1 MEQMKSA
8 PYQIVGQEGNTIFM
22 KKNFRLSLE
31 KGDLLPTLLMLPAV
45 LMIFCIMVVPLG
57 YGLILSLCNIGF
69 GSTDF
74 RENFVGAANY
84 LQFFKDNTAKKAIV
98 NTLAFSLGATAGD
111 LFFGTLGAVLLLK
124 VASFVGKI
132 LRPILTIP
140 LLVSPIIVGL
150 IWRYIYDV
158 KGILY
163 WILGFFGIGINEF
176 SGVTGTSTALFC
188 TIVAHWWQVVPF
200 VIIVMTAGLL
210 SIPGEYYEAAYVDGA
225 GEYKSFWTISFPLLK
240 DVYMVVLLI
249 SGVDTLKVFDI
260 IYSLTAGGPNNSTVS
275 MSIYAY
281 SQAFEQSNLSY
292 AMALSFIAMIVT
304 FLVFGVPFV
313 RHNLKKYKE

>member
-1 MEQMKSA
+1 M
-8 PYQIVGQEGNTIFM
+8 
-22 KKNFRLSLE
+22 SLE

-45 LMIFCIMVVPLG
+45 LMIFCIMVIPLA
-57 YGLILSLCNIGF
+57 YGAVLSFCEVGF
-69 GSTDF
+69 GSVDF
-74 RENFVGAANY
+74 KEHFVGTANY
-84 LQFFKDNTAKKAIV
+84 LKFFKDATAKKAVV
-98 NTLAFSLGATAGD
+98 NTLLFSAGATAGD

-124 VASFVGKI
+124 VKELTGKI

-158 KGILY
+158 KGIMY
-163 WILGFFGIGINEF
+163 WLLGFFGIGINDF
-176 SGVTGTSTALFC
+176 PGVTGASTALFC

-210 SIPGEYYEAAYVDGA
+210 SIPEEYYDAAYVDGA
-225 GEYKSFWTISFPLLK
+225 GEYKSFWAISFPLLK

-260 IYSLTAGGPNNSTVS
+260 VYSLTGGGPNNSTVT

-281 SQAFEQSNLSY
+281 NQAFEQSNLSY

-304 FLVFGVPFV
+304 FIVFGIPFV
-313 RHNLKKYKE
+313 RHNLKRDREV

>member
-1 MEQMKSA
+1 
-8 PYQIVGQEGNTIFM
+8 M
-22 KKNFRLSLE
+22 KKQVRFSLE
-31 KGDLLPTLLMLPAV
+31 KGDLLPTLLMLPA
-45 LMIFCIMVVPLG
+45 LIMIMFVMIVPLI
-57 YGLILSLCNIGF
+57 YGLSLSFFEVGF
-69 GSTDF
+69 GETNF
-74 RENFVGAANY
+74 KENFVGASNY
-84 LQFFKDNTAKKAIV
+84 LRFFQDATAKKAV
-98 NTLAFSLGATAGD
+98 FNTLLFSLGATAGD
-111 LFFGTLGAVLLLK
+111 LFFGTLGAALLLK
-124 VASFVGKI
+124 VSERLGKV
-132 LRPILTIP
+132 LRPIVTVP

-163 WILGFFGIGINEF
+163 WFLGLFGLGIGDF
-176 SGVTGTSTALFC
+176 PGVTGASTALLC
-188 TIVAHWWQVVPF
+188 TIIAHWWQVVPF

-210 SIPGEYYEAAYVDGA
+210 SIPEEYYEAAYVDGA
-225 GEYKSFWTISFPLLK
+225 GEFRSFVEISFPLLR

-260 IYSLTAGGPNNSTVS
+260 IYSLTGGGPNNSTVS

-292 AMALSFIAMIVT
+292 AMALSFIAMVVT
-304 FLVFGVPFV
+304 FLVFGIPFI

>member
-1 MEQMKSA
+1 MK
-8 PYQIVGQEGNTIFM
+8 PKV
-22 KKNFRLSLE
+22 KLSLE

-45 LMIFCIMVVPLG
+45 LTILGIMIIPLC
-57 YGLILSLCNIGF
+57 YGLIVSFCDVGF
-69 GSTDF
+69 GNFDF
-74 RENFVGAANY
+74 KENFVGIKNY
-84 LQFFKDNTAKKAIV
+84 FQFFQDATAKKAVV
-98 NTLAFSLGATAGD
+98 NTLLFAVGATAGD

-124 VASFVGKI
+124 IRERFGRI

-163 WILGFFGIGINEF
+163 WILGFFRIGINEF
-176 SGVTGTSTALFC
+176 PGVTGASTALFC
-188 TIVAHWWQVVPF
+188 TMVAHWWQVVPF

-210 SIPGEYYEAAYVDGA
+210 SIPLEYYEAAYVDGA
-225 GEYKSFWTISFPLLK
+225 GEYKSFWNISFPLLK

-260 IYSLTAGGPNNSTVS
+260 IYSLTGGGPNNSTVS

-281 SQAFEQSNLSY
+281 NQAFEQSNLSY

-304 FLVFGVPFV
+304 FLVFGIPFV
-313 RHNLKKYKE
+313 RHNLGKYKES

>member
-1 MEQMKSA
+1 
-8 PYQIVGQEGNTIFM
+8 M
-22 KKNFRLSLE
+22 KKTFKLSLE
-31 KGDLLPTLLMLPAV
+31 KGDLLPTLLMLPSV
-45 LMIFCIMVVPLG
+45 LMIVCIMVFPLI
-57 YGLILSLCNIGF
+57 YGLALSFCDAGF
-69 GSTDF
+69 GSFDF
-74 RENFVGAANY
+74 KGNFVGIDNY
-84 LQFFKDNTAKKAIV
+84 LRIFKDDTAKKSVV
-98 NTLAFSLGATAGD
+98 NTLLFSFGATAGD
-111 LFFGTLGAVLLLK
+111 LFFGTLGALLLLK
-124 VASFVGKI
+124 VSSLAGKL

-163 WILGFFGIGINEF
+163 WLLDFFGIGIQGF
-176 SGVTGTSTALFC
+176 PGVTGASTALFC

-260 IYSLTAGGPNNSTVS
+260 VYSLTAGGPNNSTVTMS
-275 MSIYAY
+275 MYAY
-281 SQAFEQSNLSY
+281 NQAFEQSSLSY
-292 AMALSFIAMIVT
+292 AMALSFMAMVVT
-304 FLVFGVPFV
+304 FLVFGIPFV

>member
-1 MEQMKSA
+1 M
-8 PYQIVGQEGNTIFM
+8 G
-22 KKNFRLSLE
+22 KNFKWSLE

-45 LMIFCIMVVPLG
+45 LMILFIMVIPLG
-57 YGLILSLCNIGF
+57 YGLILSFCDVGF
-69 GSTDF
+69 GNVDF
-74 RENFVGAANY
+74 KENFVGIANY
-84 LQFFKDNTAKKAIV
+84 LRFFKDPTARKAVV

-124 VASFVGKI
+124 VSDRLGKL
-132 LRPILTIP
+132 LRPLMTIP

-163 WILGFFGIGINEF
+163 WILGFFGIGLNQF
-176 SGVTGTSTALFC
+176 PGVTGASTALLC

-225 GEYKSFWTISFPLLK
+225 GELKSFWTISFPLLK

-260 IYSLTAGGPNNSTVS
+260 IYSLTGGGPNNSTVS

-292 AMALSFIAMIVT
+292 AMALTFIAMIVT
-304 FLVFGVPFV
+304 FIVFGVPFV
-313 RHNLKKYKE
+313 RHNLRKYKE

>member
-1 MEQMKSA
+1 M
-8 PYQIVGQEGNTIFM
+8 G
-22 KKNFRLSLE
+22 KKFRFSLE
-31 KGDLLPTLLMLPAV
+31 KGDLLPTLLMLPAL
-45 LMIFCIMVVPLG
+45 LMILLIMIVPLA
-57 YGLILSLCNIGF
+57 YGLILSFFDVGF
-69 GSTDF
+69 GGTDF
-74 RENFVGAANY
+74 RESFVGVANY
-84 LQFFKDNTAKKAIV
+84 LRFFRDGTAKRAVV
-98 NTLAFSLGATAGD
+98 NTILFSFGATLGD
-111 LFFGTLGAVLLLK
+111 LVFGTIGAVMLLK
-124 VASFVGKI
+124 VSERLGRF
-132 LRPILTIP
+132 LRPIVTIP

-163 WILGFFGIGINEF
+163 WFLGFFGVGIQEF
-176 SGVTGTSTALFC
+176 PGVTGASTSLLSTV
-188 TIVAHWWQVVPF
+188 IAHWWQVVPF

-210 SIPGEYYEAAYVDGA
+210 SIPEEYYEAAYVDGA
-225 GEYKSFWTISFPLLK
+225 GAFRSFWEISFPLLK

-260 IYSLTAGGPNNSTVS
+260 IYSLTGGGPNNSSVS

-304 FLVFGVPFV
+304 FLIFGVPFI
-313 RHNLKKYKE
+313 RHNLSKYKE

>member
-1 MEQMKSA
+1 
-8 PYQIVGQEGNTIFM
+8 M
-22 KKNFRLSLE
+22 KKNDRWSLE
-31 KGDLLPTLLMLPAV
+31 KGDLLPALLMLPALLIILFV
-45 LMIFCIMVVPLG
+45 MIVPLG
-57 YGLILSLCNIGF
+57 YGLVLSFFDIGF
-69 GSTDF
+69 GETDF
-74 RENFVGAANY
+74 KESFVGITNY
-84 LQFFKDNTAKKAIV
+84 ARFFRDATAKKAVV
-98 NTLAFSLGATAGD
+98 NTLVFSVGATAGD
-111 LFFGTLGAVLLLK
+111 LVLGTLGAVMLLK
-124 VASFVGKI
+124 AGEGLGRL
-132 LRPILTIP
+132 LRPIVTIP

-163 WILGFFGIGINEF
+163 WFLGLFGIGIKDF
-176 SGVTGTSTALFC
+176 PGVTGAQTALFC

-225 GEYKSFWTISFPLLK
+225 GEFKSFWEISFPLLK

-260 IYSLTAGGPNNSTVS
+260 IYSLTGGGPNNASVS

-304 FLVFGVPFV
+304 FLVFGIPFV
-313 RHNLKKYKE
+313 RHNLKKYKD

>member
-1 MEQMKSA
+1 MR
-8 PYQIVGQEGNTIFM
+8 
-22 KKNFRLSLE
+22 KNFKFSLE
-31 KGDLLPTLLMLPAV
+31 KGDLLPTLLMMPAL
-45 LMIFCIMVVPLG
+45 LMILCIMIIPLG
-57 YGLILSLCNIGF
+57 YGLFLSFFQVGF
-69 GSTDF
+69 GKTDF
-74 RENFVGAANY
+74 AENFIGLTNY
-84 LQFFKDNTAKKAIV
+84 LKFFHDGTARKAV
-98 NTLAFSLGATAGD
+98 LNTLLFSAGATAGD
-111 LFFGTLGAVLLLK
+111 LFWGTLGAVLLLEINEK
-124 VASFVGKI
+124 LGKI
-132 LRPILTIP
+132 LRPVITVP

-163 WILGFFGIGINEF
+163 WILGLFGLGIKEF
-176 SGVTGTSTALFC
+176 PGVTSASTALLC
-188 TIVAHWWQVVPF
+188 TIIAHWWQVVPF

-210 SIPGEYYEAAYVDGA
+210 SIPEEFYEAAYVDGA
-225 GEYKSFWTISFPLLK
+225 GAFQSFFWISFPLLR

-260 IYSLTAGGPNNSTVS
+260 IYSLTGGGPNNSSIT

-292 AMALSFIAMIVT
+292 AMALSFIAMTVT

-313 RHNLKKYKE
+313 RHNFKKHKE

>member
-1 MEQMKSA
+1 MRS
-8 PYQIVGQEGNTIFM
+8 
-22 KKNFRLSLE
+22 NFRLSLE

-45 LMIFCIMVVPLG
+45 LMIFCIMVIPLV
-57 YGLILSLCNIGF
+57 YGALLSFCEVGF
-69 GSTDF
+69 GGVNF
-74 RENFVGAANY
+74 KEHFVGAANY
-84 LQFFKDNTAKKAIV
+84 LRFFHDATAQKAVV
-98 NTLAFSLGATAGD
+98 NTLLFSVGATAGD

-124 VASFVGKI
+124 VGNLTGKV

-158 KGILY
+158 KGIMY
-163 WILGFFGIGINEF
+163 WLLGFWGIGINEF
-176 SGVTGTSTALFC
+176 PGVTGASTALFC

-260 IYSLTAGGPNNSTVS
+260 VYSLTGGGPNNSTVT

-281 SQAFEQSNLSY
+281 NQAFEQSSLSY

-304 FLVFGVPFV
+304 FIVFGVPFV
-313 RHNLKKYKE
+313 RHNLSKYKEV

>member
-1 MEQMKSA
+1 MWA
-8 PYQIVGQEGNTIFM
+8 RPTICVF
-22 KKNFRLSLE
+22 FRTRRRKRL
-31 KGDLLPTLLMLPAV
+31 
-45 LMIFCIMVVPLG
+45 F
-57 YGLILSLCNIGF
+57 LIRS
-69 GSTDF
+69 SS
-74 RENFVGAANY
+74 RWEPRR
-84 LQFFKDNTAKKAIV
+84 
-98 NTLAFSLGATAGD
+98 D
-111 LFFGTLGAVLLLK
+111 LFFGTLGAALLLK
-124 VASFVGKI
+124 VSERLGKV
-132 LRPILTIP
+132 LRPIVTVP

-163 WILGFFGIGINEF
+163 WFLGLFGLGIGDF
-176 SGVTGTSTALFC
+176 PGVTGASTALLC
-188 TIVAHWWQVVPF
+188 TIIAHWWQVVPF

-210 SIPGEYYEAAYVDGA
+210 SIPEEYYEAAYVDGA
-225 GEYKSFWTISFPLLK
+225 GEFRSFVEISFPLLR

-260 IYSLTAGGPNNSTVS
+260 IYSLTGGGPNNSTVS

-292 AMALSFIAMIVT
+292 AMALSFIAMVVT
-304 FLVFGVPFV
+304 FLVFGIPFI

>member
-1 MEQMKSA
+1 M
-8 PYQIVGQEGNTIFM
+8 G
-22 KKNFRLSLE
+22 KNFKWSLE

-45 LMIFCIMVVPLG
+45 LMILFIMVIPLG
-57 YGLILSLCNIGF
+57 YGLVLSFCDVGF
-69 GSTDF
+69 GNVDF
-74 RENFVGAANY
+74 KENFVGIANY
-84 LQFFKDNTAKKAIV
+84 LRFFKDATARKAVV

-124 VASFVGKI
+124 VSERLGKL
-132 LRPILTIP
+132 LRPLMTIP

-163 WILGFFGIGINEF
+163 WILGFFGIGINQF
-176 SGVTGTSTALFC
+176 PGVTGASTALLC
-188 TIVAHWWQVVPF
+188 TIAAHWWQVVPF

-225 GEYKSFWTISFPLLK
+225 GEFKSFWTISFPLLK

-260 IYSLTAGGPNNSTVS
+260 IYSLTGGGPNNSTVS

-304 FLVFGVPFV
+304 FIVFGVPFV
-313 RHNLKKYKE
+313 RHNLRKYKD